1 MKKYWIGCLLALFA
15 SCSTEPTKKNDLKN
29 WMEQSDELKVLST
42 TAMIDDM
49 AKEIGG
55 DQVKTLVL
63 IQGDLDPHSYQ
74 LVKGD
79 QEKLLS
85 ASVILANGLN
95 LEHGASLKSFLNSSS
110 KAYFLGDYIAK
121 KTPEKILKYKGE
133 TDPHIWMD
141 ISLWQSAIPLVVQA
155 LSDARPSKKDY
166 FEARGEKLKETYL
179 SKHDQ
184 IKAIL
189 AEVPASKRYLVT
201 SHDAFNYFARAYLA
215 EPNELIDGSWSERF
229 QAPEGLAP
237 DSQLSL
243 NDIRHIVEHLKK
255 YRIQV
260 IFPESNLSP
269 DSLKKIVDASERE
282 GVHVMLGNPY
292 LYGDAMGPK
301 GSDGDTYLKMIEHNA
316 KTIRDDIK
324 EATR

>member
-1 MKKYWIGCLLALFA
+1 MNMKWIACLLTIFSA
-15 SCSTEPTKKNDLKN
+15 CSSESNNKSELKS
-29 WMEQSDELKVLST
+29 WMETSDELKVLST

-49 AKEIGG
+49 VKQVGG
-55 DQVKTLVL
+55 DQVKTLIL

-79 QEKLLS
+79 QEKLLT
-85 ASVILANGLN
+85 ASVIIANGLN
-95 LEHGASLKSFLNSSS
+95 LEHGASLKNFLSTSS
-110 KAYFLGDYIAK
+110 KAYFVGDYIAK
-121 KTPEKILKYKGE
+121 QTPEKILKYKGE

-155 LSDARPSKKDY
+155 LSEARPSKKEY
-166 FEARGEKLKETYL
+166 FELRGEKLKELYL
-179 SKHDQ
+179 NKHDQ
-184 IKAIL
+184 VKAIL
-189 AEVPASKRYLVT
+189 AEVPSSKRYLVT

-215 EPNELIDGSWSERF
+215 EPSEIADNTWSERF

-255 YRIQV
+255 YNIRV

-269 DSLKKIVDASERE
+269 DSLKKIVDAAGRE
-282 GVHVMLGNPY
+282 GVNVSLGNPY

-316 KTIRDDIK
+316 KTIREDIM
-324 EATR
+324 EAAR